1 MLNKILNKFGYELT
15 KLEKVKEEPQ
25 IETPLPDCIKKH
37 EQILN
42 DLRLKQQEVTNLIYK
57 RTELEGQLKNNIKLI
72 YDARDAGTEI
82 EYLFKRSR
90 LLDIELTELNFNIL
104 KAEDELK
111 EIESNFKLVEKEVKE
126 AGWSYDW
133 YAARYDP
140 KNGWVK
146 R

>member
-1 MLNKILNKFGYELT
+1 MLNKILNKIGYKLS

-25 IETPLPDCIKKH
+25 IETPEFIGRY
-37 EQILN
+37 EQLKN
-42 DLRLKQQEVTNLIYK
+42 DFSLKQRDVSTLEYK
-57 RTELEGQLKNNIKLI
+57 RTELEEQLKKNIKLI

-104 KAEDELK
+104 KAEEELK
-111 EIESNFKLVEKEVKE
+111 EIESNFKLVKEEVKS
-126 AGWSYDW
+126 AGWIYDL
-133 YAARYDP
+133 YAARHDP
-140 KNGWVK
+140 KNGWIK